1 MPIEIAATIVTSLLM
16 PYLKMGADKMAETLT
31 GEGGKAIGDYTV
43 DLAKKAWDKI
53 KGAFT
58 SEEEQNDLEM
68 FEKHPESAA
77 RASVV
82 QETLEEKLAKDPD
95 LKAELEK
102 LLQASGPGGQTGAQ
116 IIGDNA
122 HLLDMRNAH
131 VGGSGHVFAGA
142 IYGDSAVENRANRS
156 SRLPGENSADKDD
169 EE

>member
-43 DLAKKAWDKI
+43 DLAKKAWEKI
-53 KGAFT
+53 KSSFT
-58 SEEEQNDLEM
+58 SEEETSALEM
-68 FEKHPESAA
+68 FEKRPESAA
-77 RASVV
+77 PVM
-82 QETLEEKLAKDPD
+82 QEVLEEKLATDPD

-102 LLQASGPGGQTGAQ
+102 LLKASGPGGQTGAQ
-116 IIGDNA
+116 ILGDNA

-156 SRLPGENSADKDD
+156 SRQPGENSADKDD